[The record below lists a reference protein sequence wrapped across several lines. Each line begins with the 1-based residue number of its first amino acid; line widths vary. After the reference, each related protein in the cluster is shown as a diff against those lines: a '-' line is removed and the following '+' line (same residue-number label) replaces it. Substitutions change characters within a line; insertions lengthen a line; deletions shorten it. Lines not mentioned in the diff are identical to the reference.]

1 MNDNSPHSKHP
12 YDALTPD
19 SVLDAVESQNYFS
32 DGRIL
37 ALNSYEN
44 RVYQVGIEDQ
54 APIIAKFYRPHRWS
68 QEQIQEEHDFCFELV
83 ENDLPI
89 VPPLLDEQ
97 GNSIRQHQGFMYSLF
112 ERRGGHAPELD
123 NLANLEILGR
133 FMGRMHNVGY
143 LKDFEHRPT
152 IDVQTYAIDSVEFL
166 LEQQFIPM
174 ELETSYRTLTDDLIK
189 IVKMRFEETHFETL
203 RLHGDCHPGNILWRD
218 DAPNFVDFDDTRSGP
233 AVQDL
238 WMLLSGERDQQ
249 QAQWEKIMAGYRQ
262 FCPFNGAEL
271 NLIESLRTLRIIHYS
286 AWLARRWEDPAFP
299 HNFPW
304 FNSQRYWSDHIL
316 TLREQLAAL
325 QEPPLSMPW

>member
-19 SVLDAVESQNYFS
+19 SVLDAVESQSYFS

-68 QEQIQEEHDFCFELV
+68 REQIQEEHDFCFELV

-89 VPPLLDEQ
+89 VPPILDEQ

-123 NLANLEILGR
+123 NLNNLEILGR

-143 LKDFEHRPT
+143 LKDFEHRPS
-152 IDVQTYAIDSVEFL
+152 IDVQSYAIDSVEFL
-166 LEQQFIPM
+166 LQQQFIPM

-189 IVKMRFEETHFETL
+189 IVQMRFAETHFETL

-249 QAQWEKIMAGYRQ
+249 QAQWERIMAGYRQ

-271 NLIESLRTLRIIHYS
+271 NLVEALRTLRIIHYS